1 MKKSLLVLTVCFL
14 LITVLSINMSFAKNM
29 YNPEDITCFY
39 YSDESDYRESWLE
52 GVEKSV
58 SKLLEKYDDKVYV
71 KQYPSF
77 DELKEY
83 FVRDD
88 TNSTFYNPEI
98 IDKNISL
105 RYTYRINRY
114 SDIFEA
120 IFVDCEEK

>member
-1 MKKSLLVLTVCFL
+1 VKKSLLVLTVCFL

-71 KQYPSF
+71 KQYSSF

-88 TNSTFYNPEI
+88 TNSTFYDSEI
-98 IDKNISL
+98 INKNISL
-105 RYTYRINRY
+105 RYAYRINRY
-114 SDIFEA
+114 SDVFEA
-120 IFVDCEEK
+120 IFVDCEEE

>member
-1 MKKSLLVLTVCFL
+1 MRV
-14 LITVLSINMSFAKNM
+14 II
-29 YNPEDITCFY
+29 
-39 YSDESDYRESWLE
+39 ESWLE

-71 KQYPSF
+71 KQYSSF
-77 DELKEY
+77 AELKEY

-88 TNSTFYNPEI
+88 TNSTFYDPEI

-105 RYTYRINRY
+105 RYAYRINRY
-114 SDIFEA
+114 SDVFEA

>member
-71 KQYPSF
+71 KQYSSF

-88 TNSTFYNPEI
+88 TNSTFYDSEI
-98 IDKNISL
+98 INKNISL
-105 RYTYRINRY
+105 RYAYRINRS
-114 SDIFEA
+114 SDVFEA
-120 IFVDCEEK
+120 IFVDCEEE

>member
-71 KQYPSF
+71 KQYSSF

-88 TNSTFYNPEI
+88 TNSTFYDSEI
-98 IDKNISL
+98 INKNISL
-105 RYTYRINRY
+105 RYAYRINRS
-114 SDIFEA
+114 SDVFEA

>member
-71 KQYPSF
+71 KQYSSF

-88 TNSTFYNPEI
+88 TNSTFYDSEI
-98 IDKNISL
+98 INKNISL
-105 RYTYRINRY
+105 RYAYRINRY
-114 SDIFEA
+114 SDVFEA
-120 IFVDCEEK
+120 IFVDCEEE